1 MSDQPVFPRRVLI
14 GWISAAVALF
24 AVTLYFMASGDSS
37 GGGDRIGP
45 STFSHSAIGYAG
57 IAEVLQRQ
65 GFSVVKSQYD
75 SLAKASPGSVVVIAE
90 PRTDAASESTIR
102 SLLAS
107 NATMLL
113 VLPKWTGGP
122 SEDHPGWLGSLAEG
136 QIGDAKWTLRL
147 IAPKAE
153 VTREPNKVFW
163 TINALRI
170 APSIDQPIQ
179 LMRGQPPLHPI
190 VAAPEGMLIGEV
202 VRGNRRIWVL
212 SDPDII
218 ANQGFGR
225 DNNAALVVAAIKRLR
240 RANGSVIFDE
250 TVHGFVARP
259 ASPFLLLFRFPFVV
273 ATIQGLI
280 AVALLLWATLGRFGA
295 PQSLPPPLSA
305 GRSGLLQNMASL
317 IEFTGHQETIIRRY
331 ILETVRDVG
340 RQLHAPRGISG
351 NALVAWLQRV
361 GSARA
366 VETDCGA
373 VIRQIDELPEG
384 RRRNISTLVRLAR
397 QIHQWKG
404 EIIDGRV
411 SHPRGH

>member
-1 MSDQPVFPRRVLI
+1 MSDEPIFPLRVLI
-14 GWISAAVALF
+14 GWICAAVVLF
-24 AVTLYFMASGDSS
+24 AVTLYFMASGESS
-37 GGGDRIGP
+37 GGDRTGP
-45 STFSHSAIGYAG
+45 STFSRSAIGYAG
-57 IAEVLQRQ
+57 IAEVLQQQ
-65 GFSVVKSQYD
+65 GLAVVKSQYD
-75 SLAKASPGSVVVIAE
+75 SLAKVSPGSVVVIAE
-90 PRTDAASESTIR
+90 PRTNAASESSIR
-102 SLLAS
+102 TLLKA
-107 NATMLL
+107 NAILL
-113 VLPKWTGGP
+113 VLPKWAGEP
-122 SEDHPGWLGSLAEG
+122 SEDHSGWLGSLGERPMAE
-136 QIGDAKWTLRL
+136 AAWTLKL
-147 IAPKAE
+147 VAPKAE
-153 VTREPNKVFW
+153 VARQRTKVSW
-163 TINALRI
+163 TINALGI

-179 LMRGQPPLHPI
+179 LIKGAPLRPI
-190 VAAPEGMLIGEV
+190 IAAPEGMLIGEIV
-202 VRGNRRIWVL
+202 QGNRRIWVL
-212 SDPDII
+212 SDPDVI

-225 DNNAALVVAAIKRLR
+225 DTNAALSVAIFKRLR
-240 RANGSVIFDE
+240 GPSGSVIFDE
-250 TVHGFVARP
+250 TVHGFLTRP

-295 PQSLPPPLSA
+295 PQSLPPPLNA

-331 ILETVRDVG
+331 VLETVREVG

-361 GSARA
+361 GSARG

-373 VIRQIDELPEG
+373 VIRQIEDMPEG
-384 RRRNISTLVRLAR
+384 RRRNLSTLVRLAR

>member
-1 MSDQPVFPRRVLI
+1 MSDQPIFPLRVLI

-37 GGGDRIGP
+37 GGGDRVGP
-45 STFSHSAIGYAG
+45 STFSRSAVGYAG

-65 GFSVVKSQYD
+65 GVAVVKSQYD
-75 SLAKASPGSVVVIAE
+75 SLAKASPGSVIVIAE
-90 PRTDAASESTIR
+90 PRTNAASESTIR

-107 NATMLL
+107 NATILL
-113 VLPKWTGGP
+113 VLPKWTGRP

-136 QIGDAKWTLRL
+136 QIGDAKWMLRL

-153 VTREPNKVFW
+153 VTRERNKVLW
-163 TINALRI
+163 TTNTLRI

-179 LMRGQPPLHPI
+179 LIHGQPLRPI
-190 VAAPEGMLIGEV
+190 IAAPEGMLIGEI
-202 VRGNRRIWVL
+202 VRGNRRLWVL

-225 DNNAALVVAAIKRLR
+225 NPNAALVVAAIKQLR
-240 RANGSVIFDE
+240 GANGSVIFDE

-273 ATIQGLI
+273 ATVQGLV
-280 AVALLLWATLGRFGA
+280 AVAILLWATLGRFGA

-305 GRSGLLQNMASL
+305 GRGGLLQNMASL
-317 IEFTGHQETIIRRY
+317 IEFTGHQETVIRRY
-331 ILETVRDVG
+331 VLETVRDVG

-361 GSARA
+361 GSARG

-373 VIRQIDELPEG
+373 VIRQIEDVPEG
-384 RRRNISTLVRLAR
+384 RRRNLSTLVRLAR

>member
-1 MSDQPVFPRRVLI
+1 MSDQPIFPLRVLI
-14 GWISAAVALF
+14 GWICAAVALF
-24 AVTLYFMASGDSS
+24 AVSLYFMASGDS
-37 GGGDRIGP
+37 GGRGDRIGP
-45 STFSHSAIGYAG
+45 STFSRSAIGYAG

-65 GFSVVKSQYD
+65 GVAVVKSQYD

-90 PRTDAASESTIR
+90 PRSNAASESSIR
-102 SLLAS
+102 RLLAS
-107 NATMLL
+107 NTTMLL

-122 SEDHPGWLGSLAEG
+122 SEDHPGWLASLAEG
-136 QIGDAKWTLRL
+136 QIGEALWTLRL
-147 IAPKAE
+147 VAPKAE
-153 VTREPNKVFW
+153 VTRERNKVFW

-179 LMRGQPPLHPI
+179 LIRGQPPFLPI
-190 VAAPEGMLIGEV
+190 VAAPEGMLIGEI
-202 VRGNRRIWVL
+202 VRGSRRIWVL

-225 DNNAALVVAAIKRLR
+225 GNNAALAVAAIKRLR
-240 RANGSVIFDE
+240 GADGSVIFDE

-273 ATIQGLI
+273 ATIQGLM

-295 PQSLPPPLSA
+295 PQSLPPPLNA

-317 IEFTGHQETIIRRY
+317 IEFTGHQETVIRRY
-331 ILETVRDVG
+331 VLETVRDVG

-361 GSARA
+361 GAARG

-373 VIRQIDELPEG
+373 VIRQIEELSEG
-384 RRRNISTLVRLAR
+384 RYRNLSALVRLAR